1 MTPARTSLALTGGV
15 ALLER
20 AMGYTLGSL
29 RLVTPA
35 DMSRP
40 TPCHDWDLRAL
51 LLHANDSLLA
61 LYEAV
66 AAHHV
71 ELDAATGIDDPA
83 EDPVATLR
91 SRASRVLGAW
101 ATAASAPDL
110 VSVGGCPLTADIVA
124 AAGAVEVAVHG
135 WDVAAACGH
144 QRPIPPLLAEEMLQL
159 APLFV
164 TDADRPRRFGAPVE
178 LPWPSSP
185 SERLIAFLGRHPS
198 GAVRRPG

>member
-29 RLVTPA
+29 GMVTPA

-40 TPCHDWDLRAL
+40 TPCDDWDLRAL
-51 LLHANDSLLA
+51 LLHTNDSLLA

-71 ELDAATGIDDPA
+71 ELDAGTAFADPA
-83 EDPVATLR
+83 EDPVASLR
-91 SRASRVLGAW
+91 DRASRVLGAW
-101 ATAASAPDL
+101 TNASAPDL
-110 VSVGGCPLTADIVA
+110 VSIGGCPLTTDIVA

-135 WDVAAACGH
+135 WDVAATCGH
-144 QRPIPPLLAEEMLQL
+144 PRPIPPLLAAEMLQL

-164 TDADRPRRFGAPVE
+164 TDADRPARFAAPVR
-178 LPWPSSP
+178 LPWPASP
-185 SERLIAFLGRHPS
+185 SERLIALLGRQP
-198 GAVRRPG
+198 R